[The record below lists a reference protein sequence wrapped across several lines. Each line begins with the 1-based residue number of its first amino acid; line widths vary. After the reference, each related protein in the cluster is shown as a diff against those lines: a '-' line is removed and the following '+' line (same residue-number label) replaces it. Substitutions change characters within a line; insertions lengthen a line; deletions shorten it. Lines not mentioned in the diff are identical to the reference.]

1 MHDTAIR
8 SLIRSRYAAAHD
20 AVPAA
25 DYPAYLSIGAPDAPH
40 AVLGFRTAGAEA
52 LFLERYL
59 DRPIEVL
66 LCERMGRPV
75 PRERVVE
82 IGDHASQRSTA
93 TIALWREAASALSG
107 QADVAVAVLTAPLRA
122 MFARLALPLLVL
134 APAPI
139 EAVGEAAKIWGRY
152 YDSNPMV
159 CAGQVDACRKAL
171 AASRVEGRV

>member
-1 MHDTAIR
+1 MHDNAIR

-20 AVPAA
+20 AFPTA

-40 AVLGFRTAGAEA
+40 AVLGFRTAGGDA

-59 DRPIEVL
+59 DRPIETML
-66 LCERMGRPV
+66 TERMGRPI
-75 PRERVVE
+75 PRSRVVE

-93 TIALWREAASALSG
+93 TIALWREAAAALVG

-122 MFARLALPLLVL
+122 MFARLALPLIVL

-139 EAVGEAAKIWGRY
+139 EAVGDARRAWGRY
-152 YDSNPMV
+152 YESDPMV
-159 CAGQVDACRKAL
+159 CAGDVAACRTAL
-171 AASRVEGRV
+171 ASSRIEGRA

>member
-1 MHDTAIR
+1 MYDTAIR

-20 AVPAA
+20 ALPAA

-40 AVLGFRTAGAEA
+40 AVLGFRTAGDEA

-59 DRPIEVL
+59 DRPVEVL
-66 LCERMGRPV
+66 LGERMGRPV
-75 PRERVVE
+75 PRTRVVE

-93 TIALWREAASALSG
+93 TIALWREAAAALVG

-122 MFARLALPLLVL
+122 MFARLALPLIVL

-139 EAVGEAAKIWGRY
+139 EAVGDAARAWGRY
-152 YDSNPMV
+152 YDSDPMV
-159 CAGQVDACRKAL
+159 CAGEIAACRRAL
-171 AASRVEGRV
+171 VTSPVEGRA